1 MTAQPESGAARTTG
15 ELADVGA
22 GHHAR
27 GVLRHRGFRG
37 KMKGLHPGPGSTLF
51 RVVDF
56 PPISPDFQKDNPRFF
71 IELEGL
77 QEIAAKSRPPRH
89 AFHIGAWWK

>member
-1 MTAQPESGAARTTG
+1 VTAQPESRAARTTG

-22 GHHAR
+22 GHY
-27 GVLRHRGFRG
+27 
-37 KMKGLHPGPGSTLF
+37 
-51 RVVDF
+51 F
-56 PPISPDFQKDNPRFF
+56 PPISPDFQKDNPRSF

-89 AFHIGAWWK
+89 AFHIGA